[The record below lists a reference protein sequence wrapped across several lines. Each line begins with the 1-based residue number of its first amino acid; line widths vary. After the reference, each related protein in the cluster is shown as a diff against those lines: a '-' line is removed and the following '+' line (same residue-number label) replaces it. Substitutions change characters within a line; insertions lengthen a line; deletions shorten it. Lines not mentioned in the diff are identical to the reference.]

1 MVPIVEAIRGINKEP
16 SFDVSISRIMV
27 HYVLTMEHSGL
38 IVIERVVAHGH
49 IQSIAPRSFVS
60 RAVRWMLVFPR
71 LGTLSRVIED
81 LVIAERKG
89 FMLARGDVSARID
102 VLERDPSIIEDL
114 AVTLGMR
121 SRLRA
126 IRVSRIV
133 TRSVGR
139 LLYVEHEANVT

>member
-1 MVPIVEAIRGINKEP
+1 
-16 SFDVSISRIMV
+16 
-27 HYVLTMEHSGL
+27 
-38 IVIERVVAHGH
+38 
-49 IQSIAPRSFVS
+49 
-60 RAVRWMLVFPR
+60 MLVFPR